1 MDFYPGF
8 EETPKRKYEK
18 RKITEVMTTRQKQD
32 LVRNLV
38 VKFYRENA
46 DDCGLNSVLTAQRDH
61 IIDIAT
67 SILCTK
73 WKVGYE
79 GGGFVQ
85 AFVTN
90 DLMNAIGRAD
100 AVTIKGFKFFG
111 MLVYNVGKPYEL
123 IEQTA

>member
-1 MDFYPGF
+1 M
-8 EETPKRKYEK
+8 TILEK
-18 RKITEVMTTRQKQD
+18 HE

-38 VKFYRENA
+38 VDFYRENA
-46 DDCGLNSVLTAQRDH
+46 DDCGLVNILTAQRDH

-73 WKVGYE
+73 WKVGHE
-79 GGGFVQ
+79 GGGFVR
-85 AFVTN
+85 AFVAN

-100 AVTIKGFKFFG
+100 ATTIKGFKFFG

-123 IEQTA
+123 IEQHA